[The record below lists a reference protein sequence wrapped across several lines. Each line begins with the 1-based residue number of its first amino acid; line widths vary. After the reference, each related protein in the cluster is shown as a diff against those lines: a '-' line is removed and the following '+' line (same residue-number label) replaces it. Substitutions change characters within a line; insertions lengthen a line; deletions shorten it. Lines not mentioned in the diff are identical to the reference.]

1 MFSTINPRCDYMPTI
16 TESLEISGN
25 SFEAKQTPLSDE
37 NTDLN
42 KNIISST
49 VKDNKCNMERYMN
62 NNNNMESE
70 KNNMNQKHID
80 NHVPSIMDYVRRSSD
95 GKGSAHATL
104 SAPKINQEVATKNIH
119 LSNYIN
125 DLDGGKVK
133 SKDQVKNSTSKMNAS
148 VPVPSVN
155 VQYRKKWSG
164 FSIQSS

>member
-16 TESLEISGN
+16 SESLEISSS
-25 SFEAKQTPLSDE
+25 SFDTKSAPFQEE

-49 VKDNKCNMERYMN
+49 DKRNMERYMN
-62 NNNNMESE
+62 NNNNMESD

-80 NHVPSIMDYVRRSSD
+80 HHVPSIMDYVRRSSD
-95 GKGSAHATL
+95 GKNSPRAT
-104 SAPKINQEVATKNIH
+104 ANTPKINQQVSVKNIH
-119 LSNYIN
+119 LSNYID
-125 DLDGGKVK
+125 DLDGKVK
-133 SKDQVKNSTSKMNAS
+133 SKNQVKGTTSKMNAT
-148 VPVPSVN
+148 VPSVN